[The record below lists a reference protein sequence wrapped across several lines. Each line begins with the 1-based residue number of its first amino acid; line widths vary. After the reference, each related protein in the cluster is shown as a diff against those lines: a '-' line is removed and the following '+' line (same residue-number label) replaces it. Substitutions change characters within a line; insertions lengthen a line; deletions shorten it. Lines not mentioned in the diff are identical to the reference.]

1 MADTGPL
8 WPGHSGPQVS
18 SDTTHTLVVCLTPH
32 LRMNIN
38 NLLSWLNLPLSIPG
52 ERKSALSSHTKW
64 RISRLPTRAVWG
76 HETASISISRCC
88 SSSLCQ
94 KEKDQHCSKDLRV
107 LEGASV
113 HPIGLVMLTYLA
125 NDHQLLGIWC
135 IWTLKITG
143 KVNLSKGNTGCLS
156 PTIHPASSRHT
167 MLLGQPTI
175 QGLSD
180 GACTSNHYDFI
191 IAPFS
196 KSWIFTAKLQVCL
209 QLSGSKYF

>member
-1 MADTGPL
+1 MADTVLL

-18 SDTTHTLVVCLTPH
+18 SETTHTLVICLTPY

-38 NLLSWLNLPLSIPG
+38 NLLPWLNLPLSIPG
-52 ERKSALSSHTKW
+52 ERKRALSSHTKW
-64 RISRLPTRAVWG
+64 RIASTLPTRAVWG
-76 HETASISISRCC
+76 HEMASISSLHFQMLLLIPLSKRER
-88 SSSLCQ
+88 SALFKGLEGLEGSLCPLN
-94 KEKDQHCSKDLRV
+94 DL
-107 LEGASV
+107 
-113 HPIGLVMLTYLA
+113 
-125 NDHQLLGIWC
+125 QLFCTWC
-135 IWTLKITG
+135 VWTLKITE
-143 KVNLSKGNTGCLS
+143 KVNLSKGNTWCLS

>member
-1 MADTGPL
+1 MD
-8 WPGHSGPQVS
+8 
-18 SDTTHTLVVCLTPH
+18 
-32 LRMNIN
+32 IN

-52 ERKSALSSHTKW
+52 ERKELFHHTQSEGWHLDFQPELFGGMKW
-64 RISRLPTRAVWG
+64 PPSLAFV
-76 HETASISISRCC
+76 SRCC

-107 LEGASV
+107 LKGASV
-113 HPIGLVMLTYLA
+113 HSVGLVLLTHLA
-125 NDHQLLGIWC
+125 SDLQLFCTWC
-135 IWTLKITG
+135 VWTLKITG
-143 KVNLSKGNTGCLS
+143 KVNLSKGNTWCLS